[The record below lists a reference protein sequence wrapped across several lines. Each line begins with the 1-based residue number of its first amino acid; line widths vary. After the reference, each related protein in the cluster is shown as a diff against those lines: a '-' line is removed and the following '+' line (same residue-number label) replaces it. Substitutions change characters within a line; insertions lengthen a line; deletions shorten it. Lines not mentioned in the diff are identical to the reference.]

1 MYVKY
6 KEMRKKKYVTP
17 SNTIITVES
26 VLMNTYS
33 GDHVPG
39 SNNGQVGD
47 AKENDFFFEDDDE
60 EEK

>member
-1 MYVKY
+1 MNIKIT
-6 KEMRKKKYVTP
+6 KKYVQP
-17 SNTIITVES
+17 SISIITVES

-47 AKENDFFFEDDDE
+47 AKENNFFFDGEED
-60 EEK
+60 EK